1 MAARDRMQDAAGP
14 LLEDDELIR
23 RIFPAASGLNPL
35 FGIIA
40 TLSGLLLT
48 NANVSIFYGIGLV
61 LLAQSRNL
69 VVAVTDRATVVMES
83 GMVFP
88 FRPKSVMD
96 RLPGDTVIGP
106 AGGFLWKRM
115 HGISEALGTP
125 VRVHFRYAGDQVS
138 VTKCR
143 SVWTLCPLG

>member
-61 LLAQSRNL
+61 GIGLVLLAQSRNL

-83 GMVFP
+83 GHFFP
-88 FRPKSVMD
+88 YRPKVVFVH
-96 RLPGDTVIGP
+96 LPVDVEIGP
-106 AGGFLWKRM
+106 ATGFLWKRM
-115 HGISEALGTP
+115 SGLSEGIGSPTRVHMRFVKDALGADGI
-125 VRVHFRYAGDQVS
+125 R
-138 VTKCR
+138 
-143 SVWTLCPLG
+143 